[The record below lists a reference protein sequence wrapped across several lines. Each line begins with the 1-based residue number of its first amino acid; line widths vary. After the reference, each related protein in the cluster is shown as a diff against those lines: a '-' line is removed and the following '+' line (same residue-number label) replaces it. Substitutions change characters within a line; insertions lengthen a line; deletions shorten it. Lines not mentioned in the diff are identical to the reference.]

1 MICHDGSWI
10 DWTDVSDLAKNQS
23 YFINGLEVEIDN
35 FGIKA
40 YAIPVSQTNTIKLA
54 GKNITKKAQTIKVK
68 KTAVNK
74 KAQSFKVTGNGKGK
88 ITLNN
93 KSAKKLKKYLSLK
106 SGKVV
111 LKKNAP
117 KGTYKF
123 TLTVAA
129 SGEWKKTTSKPV
141 SIVVK

>member
-1 MICHDGSWI
+1 MIRS
-10 DWTDVSDLAKNQS
+10 
-23 YFINGLEVEIDN
+23 LEGKQYELDN

-40 YAIPVSQTNTIKLA
+40 YAVPASASEVREANTIKLA
-54 GKNITKKAQTIKVK
+54 GKDITKKAKSFKVK
-68 KTAVNK
+68 KAEISK
-74 KAQSFKVTGNGKGK
+74 KAQSYKVTRKGKGK

-93 KSAKKLKKYLSLK
+93 KSAKALKKYISLK
-106 SGKVV
+106 SEKVV